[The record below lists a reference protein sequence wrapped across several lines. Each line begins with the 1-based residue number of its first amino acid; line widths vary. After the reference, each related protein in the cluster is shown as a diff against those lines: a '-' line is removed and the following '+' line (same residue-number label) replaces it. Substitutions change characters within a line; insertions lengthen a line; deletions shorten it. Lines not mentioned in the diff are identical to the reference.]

1 VLVVDSSIVLSWLLS
16 DEAARITDALAEDVH
31 RSGAVAPALLRLE
44 VANVLVVSER
54 RGRISSATMIA
65 SLSDFEEMALQ
76 LEPGL
81 DAAATRAV
89 LQLARAEG
97 LTVYDASYLELALRL
112 GAELFTLDKELVAA
126 ARRHGGP
133 VRP

>member
-1 VLVVDSSIVLSWLLS
+1 
-16 DEAARITDALAEDVH
+16 
-31 RSGAVAPALLRLE
+31 
-44 VANVLVVSER
+44 
-54 RGRISSATMIA
+54 
-65 SLSDFEEMALQ
+65 MAIQ

-81 DAAATRAV
+81 DAATTRAV

-126 ARRHGGP
+126 ARRHGVP

>member
-1 VLVVDSSIVLSWLLS
+1 MLVVDSSVVLSWLLGDETS
-16 DEAARITDALAEDVH
+16 DITDAVAEDVH
-31 RSGAVAPALLRLE
+31 RSGAAAPALLRSE
-44 VANVLVVSER
+44 VANVLVIAER
-54 RGRISSATMIA
+54 RGRISSATMHA
-65 SLSDFEEMALQ
+65 SLSDFEDMAIE

-89 LQLARAEG
+89 VQLAQTEG

-112 GAELFTLDKELVAA
+112 DAELLTLDKELVAA
-126 ARRHGGP
+126 ARRHGVP